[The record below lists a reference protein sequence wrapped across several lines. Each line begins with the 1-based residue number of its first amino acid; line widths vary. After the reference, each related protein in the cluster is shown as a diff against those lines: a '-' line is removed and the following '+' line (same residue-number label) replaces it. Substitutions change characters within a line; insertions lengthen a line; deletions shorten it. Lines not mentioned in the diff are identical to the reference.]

1 MSYVVCCHCHV
12 MYPCMC
18 SIRGLIHVSKM
29 HNRKALLTLLRKLVP
44 SVYMYVWFMN
54 VLGTVVVLLISC
66 FPLHVFYPFIST
78 STIYLY
84 GLPSSI
90 LLLLLL
96 STFTLIVEKLL
107 LLCIQS
113 FSCSINFLHYNLHT
127 TIGLAPHGSRQALQC
142 KRCMPM
148 PTSIQVRQ
156 RVLWQQLALC
166 LSQTPERCTPPMLPH
181 ANVMPV
187 RPVRRA
193 CTFLRAL

>member
-1 MSYVVCCHCHV
+1 
-12 MYPCMC
+12 MYF
-18 SIRGLIHVSKM
+18 I
-29 HNRKALLTLLRKLVP
+29 LL
-44 SVYMYVWFMN
+44 
-54 VLGTVVVLLISC
+54 
-66 FPLHVFYPFIST
+66 FPLLQ

-166 LSQTPERCTPPMLPH
+166 LSQTPESCTPPCSLTPTSCQYGLSAGH
-181 ANVMPV
+181 AHFCVHCDSQP
-187 RPVRRA
+187 A
-193 CTFLRAL
+193 EL